1 MDYQQTVDY
10 LYSATPQFQQIGAAA
25 YKPGLDTALALD
37 SAFGHPHLSYPTIHV
52 AGTNGKGSTC
62 HTIAAIL
69 QAQGLRVGLFTSPHL
84 VDFRERIRVNGEMI
98 SEEAVVDFV
107 GRYLEIGLNL
117 SPSFFELTTI
127 MAFEYFRRESVDIA
141 VIETGLGGRLDTTN
155 IISPLISIIT
165 NISFDHKAQLGN
177 TLRSIASEKAGIIKQ
192 AIPVIIGNASQPEVR
207 EVFMAKASE
216 MGAPIY
222 FAAEERM
229 FSQAELRNG
238 HILYAGTFAGDIE
251 GELTGDC
258 QPENA
263 ATVLCAVRE
272 LRKFGVEISDK
283 SVRLGFA
290 TAASATG
297 LMGRW
302 MRFSEKPLIICDTG
316 HNEGGWEY
324 LGRRLA
330 SYGSRLKMVIGFVN
344 DKEVDTILRKMPP
357 EAEYFFTRASV
368 PRAMQP
374 DILAAKASAA
384 GLRGQVYPN
393 VESAVEA
400 ACSNEK
406 NNTEGIIF
414 VGGST
419 FIVADLLSLQKL
431 KDKHTK

>member
-1 MDYQQTVDY
+1 MNYQQTVEY

-25 YKPGLDTALALD
+25 YKPGLDTARALD
-37 SAFGHPHLSYPTIHV
+37 SAFAHPHTAYPTIHV

-84 VDFRERIRVNGEMI
+84 VDFRERIRVDGKMI
-98 SEEAVVDFV
+98 SEEEVVDFV
-107 GRYLEIGLNL
+107 GRYLAFGLNL

-127 MAFEYFRRESVDIA
+127 MAFEYFRKKNVDIA

-155 IISPLISIIT
+155 I
-165 NISFDHKAQLGN
+165 SFDHKAQLCY
-177 TLRSIASEKAGIIKQ
+177 TLRAIATEKAGIIKRGTP
-192 AIPVIIGNASQPEVR
+192 IIIGNASQPEVR
-207 EVFMAKASE
+207 EVFAAKAAE
-216 MGAPIY
+216 MNAPIR
-222 FAAEERM
+222 FAAEERL
-229 FSQAELRNG
+229 FSRAEIGDDR
-238 HILYAGTFAGDIE
+238 ILYADTFAGDIE

-263 ATVLCAVRE
+263 ATVLCAVCE
-272 LRKFGVEISDK
+272 LRKLGIGISDRAV
-283 SVRLGFA
+283 SRGFA
-290 TAASATG
+290 SAASATG

-302 MRFSEKPLIICDTG
+302 MRFSEHPLIICDTG
-316 HNEGGWEY
+316 HNEGGWDF

-330 SYGSRLKMVIGFVN
+330 TYGSRLKMVIGFVS
-344 DKEVDTILRKMPP
+344 DKDVDTILRKMPP

-374 DILAAKASAA
+374 DLLAAKASAA
-384 GLRGQVYPN
+384 GLRGRAYPT
-393 VESAVEA
+393 VETAIEA

-406 NNTEGIIF
+406 NHAGNVIF

-419 FIVADLLSLQKL
+419 FVVADLLLL
-431 KDKHTK
+431 KKRI